1 MPVNSGRVA
10 VGTAATEIPE
20 TCVMPF
26 SIQLHNDDSTDE
38 VFIGGPDVT
47 TTTGMQLNK
56 LENLRLDLNPLD
68 RVYAVSSKSV
78 HNLSYVVFR
87 KSC

>member
-1 MPVNSGRVA
+1 MPVSSGRVS

-26 SIQLHNDDSTDE
+26 SLQLHNDDNSDD

-47 TTTGMQLNK
+47 ATTGLQLNK
-56 LENLRLDLNPLD
+56 LESLRLDLNPLD
-68 RVYAVSSKSV
+68 RVYAVSTKGG
-78 HNLSYVVFR
+78 HNLSYVAFR

>member
-1 MPVNSGRVA
+1 MPVSSGRVS

-26 SIQLHNDDSTDE
+26 SVQLHNDDNSDN

-47 TTTGMQLNK
+47 ATTGLQLNK
-56 LENLRLDLNPLD
+56 LESLRLDLNPLD
-68 RVYAVSSKSV
+68 RLYAVSTKAG
-78 HNLSYVVFR
+78 HNLSYVAFR

>member
-1 MPVNSGRVA
+1 MPVGSGRIA

-47 TTTGMQLNK
+47 TTTGMQVNK

-68 RVYAVSSKSV
+68 RVYAISTKTG
-78 HNLSYVVFR
+78 HNLSYVTFR

>member
-1 MPVNSGRVA
+1 MPVSNGKIA
-10 VGTAATEIPE
+10 VGTARVEIPE

-26 SIQLHNDDSTDE
+26 SLQLHNNDNSDAIF
-38 VFIGGPDVT
+38 VGGSDVT
-47 TTTGMQLNK
+47 TTNGYQLNK
-56 LENLRLDLNPLD
+56 LESIRFDLNPLD
-68 RVYAVSSKSV
+68 TLYAVSTKSG

>member
-1 MPVNSGRVA
+1 MPVSSGRIA

-26 SIQLHNDDSTDE
+26 SIQLHNDDNTDE

-47 TTTGMQLNK
+47 TTTGLLLNK
-56 LENLRLDLNPLD
+56 LESLRLDLNPLD
-68 RVYAVSSKSV
+68 RLYAISTKTG
-78 HNLSYVVFR
+78 HNVSYVVFR